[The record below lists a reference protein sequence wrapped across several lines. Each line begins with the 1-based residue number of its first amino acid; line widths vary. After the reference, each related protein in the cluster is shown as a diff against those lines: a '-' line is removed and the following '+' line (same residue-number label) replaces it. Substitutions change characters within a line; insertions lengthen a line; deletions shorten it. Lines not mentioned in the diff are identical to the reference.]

1 MAKKSTPKLAPKPAP
16 KPPVLRRPVINPID
30 TVRNPNFGAAMAQ
43 QDYFNNLSRLVAERN
58 ARGPEYTLMPIGG
71 TGITE
76 EQKQR
81 LSPDER
87 RNLEA
92 AIAMRERGLGG
103 PISQNPTPPN
113 LMPIGNNGV
122 TSGTAYNQI
131 PPMSTGG
138 TELPPEF
145 FNLAP
150 AYDVSKLLSN
160 YQAQRDGPT
169 LMPIGQFSPEQIQSL
184 SPDRRQA
191 LEQRMGAQQSPSL
204 SQMQD
209 YNRMLQQGIQ
219 NSNTMNQG
227 AMANFANMQPG
238 MQAPQQPRPTIPNP
252 AMPAAGM
259 GMQQPRQVPV
269 QRNLSTPNNTPAR
282 FG

>member
-1 MAKKSTPKLAPKPAP
+1 MAKKPAP
-16 KPPVLRRPVINPID
+16 KPTPKPPVLKRPAINPID
-30 TVRNPNFGAAMAQ
+30 AVRNPNFGAAMAQ

-58 ARGPEYTLMPIGG
+58 ARVPEYNLMPIGG
-71 TGITE
+71 TN
-76 EQKQR
+76 Q
-81 LSPDER
+81 
-87 RNLEA
+87 
-92 AIAMRERGLGG
+92 
-103 PISQNPTPPN
+103 PIVQNPNPPN
-113 LMPIGNNGV
+113 
-122 TSGTAYNQI
+122 
-131 PPMSTGG
+131 
-138 TELPPEF
+138 
-145 FNLAP
+145 
-150 AYDVSKLLSN
+150 
-160 YQAQRDGPT
+160 

-184 SPDRRQA
+184 SPDRRMA
-191 LEQRMGAQQSPSL
+191 LEQRMGAQQTPSL

-259 GMQQPRQVPV
+259 GMQQPRQVPA
-269 QRNLSTPNNTPAR
+269 QRNLSTLNNTPAR

>member
-1 MAKKSTPKLAPKPAP
+1 MAKKPSPKPARKPAP
-16 KPPVLRRPVINPID
+16 KAPALSGPSFNPFD
-30 TVRNPNFGAAMAQ
+30 VVRNPDFGAAMAQ

-58 ARGPEYTLMPIGG
+58 ARGSEYNLMPIGG
-71 TGITE
+71 TN
-76 EQKQR
+76 Q
-81 LSPDER
+81 
-87 RNLEA
+87 
-92 AIAMRERGLGG
+92 
-103 PISQNPTPPN
+103 PIVQNPNPPN
-113 LMPIGNNGV
+113 
-122 TSGTAYNQI
+122 
-131 PPMSTGG
+131 
-138 TELPPEF
+138 
-145 FNLAP
+145 
-150 AYDVSKLLSN
+150 
-160 YQAQRDGPT
+160 

-184 SPDRRQA
+184 SPDRRMA
-191 LEQRMGAQQSPSL
+191 LEQRMGAQQTPSL

-259 GMQQPRQVPV
+259 GIQQPRQVPA
-269 QRNLSTPNNTPAR
+269 QRNFSTLNNAPAI

>member
-1 MAKKSTPKLAPKPAP
+1 MAKRKPAPRQAP
-16 KPPVLRRPVINPID
+16 KPPVLRRPVINTID

-43 QDYFNNLSRLVAERN
+43 RDYFNNLSRLVAERN
-58 ARGPEYTLMPIGG
+58 ARGPEYNLMPIGG

-103 PISQNPTPPN
+103 PIGQNPTPPN
-113 LMPIGNNGV
+113 LMPIGNTGV
-122 TSGTAYNQI
+122 TGGSAYNQV

-138 TELPPEF
+138 TALPPEF

-150 AYDVSKLLSN
+150 AYDVSKLLSD
-160 YQAQRDGPT
+160 YQAQKDNAN
-169 LMPIGQFSPEQIQSL
+169 LMPIGVLSPEQIQSL
-184 SPDRRQA
+184 SQDRRQA

-219 NSNTMNQG
+219 DSNTMNQG

-259 GMQQPRQVPV
+259 GMQQPRQVPA